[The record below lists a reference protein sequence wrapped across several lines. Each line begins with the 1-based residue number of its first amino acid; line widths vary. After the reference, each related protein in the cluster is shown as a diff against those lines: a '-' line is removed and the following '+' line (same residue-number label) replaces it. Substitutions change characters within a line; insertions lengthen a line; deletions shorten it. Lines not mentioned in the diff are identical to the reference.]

1 MVNSIPT
8 VFRAEPFGGANRPS
22 GLGRELWLPVQFGF
36 FPLKGREAGA
46 TTERFFEEN
55 RELMEKHNIRTSYLT
70 CFSGA
75 EFITSPASTG
85 TMNWVSS
92 D

>member
-8 VFRAEPFGGANRPS
+8 VFRAEPFGGVRTVL
-22 GLGRELWLPVQFGF
+22 LGSEGVWLPCTRFL
-36 FPLKGREAGA
+36 PLSRAVEAGA

-70 CFSGA
+70 CSREPRFVIEPSFLA
-75 EFITSPASTG
+75 R
-85 TMNWVSS
+85 
-92 D
+92 